1 MAYHERCQ
9 LLNSNPVLAAR
20 HFHYR
25 VEVFFKEIIDGPL
38 GKTTY
43 YAVRVEIKV
52 RGSLPV
58 QCFLWMLKTSVLN
71 LDNKEEYV
79 AFLDQVVH
87 TFLPDRHENPKLH
100 ELVT

>member
-25 VEVFFKEIIDGPL
+25 VEVFFKEIIIDGPL

-43 YAVRVEIKV
+43 YAIGVEIQV
-52 RGSLPV
+52 RGLLPV
-58 QCFLWMLKTSVLN
+58 QCFLWILNTPVLN

-79 AFLDQVVH
+79 AFLDQVVDA
-87 TFLPDRHENPKLH
+87 FLPDRNENP
-100 ELVT
+100 